1 MNKLS
6 PVGHAFARLVTLLAL
21 CLAPAWLPAAPAYDA
36 QVINPDLSGGLLLP
50 DGKTLL
56 LWGSDA
62 TILRSGDGTSWSHAD
77 TPGEVDLARVAS
89 NDDGSVLIA
98 VGARGVVLRSQDAGR
113 SWTPA
118 HNSDDADLRTAS
130 HHAPSGAWIAAGARG
145 RILLSTNGGKR
156 WTALPSPLTTDLQTS
171 FVDPRTQR
179 LLVGGDEGV
188 IGMSADGGT
197 SWDVTRI
204 AMPDPVTPVTSYRRF
219 GDLLLATSALGR
231 FLISKDDGASWDL
244 LQAESTA
251 YWTDAAFDAVHDSLV
266 LVGHNGEVVR
276 SADGGETWQLTAI
289 ENAGR
294 RNYLAAVYFDD
305 RSRSLLAVG
314 EGGTVA
320 RSSDGGASWTQAS
333 ADVREGLKGLLAAR
347 GRLVSF
353 GNGGLVVSSTD
364 SGAHWSRAR
373 SALEL
378 PLREI
383 VVAPGGALLASSS
396 LGDLIRS
403 ADGGRSWRP
412 LAIAYP
418 NVNTPPDLRM
428 LLSAPADDVLIAA
441 GPPGAILRSNADAS
455 AWQVVHWSAIEEER
469 AFPSMLVDR
478 QRNLLVAVEAR
489 GRLQVSRDG
498 GLQWTAVQID
508 APTDNW
514 PFWQGAVHAASG
526 TLLVAGKGG
535 LAARSTDGAASWSR
549 IDTGTDKDLYGS
561 FADGSLMFL
570 MGQDGTLLR
579 STDIGATWSSI
590 ASGSSQEL
598 RRMVRD
604 GRSGALICFGAH
616 GAIVRSSDAGLT
628 WRAVPS
634 GTDGVLRKALVEPG
648 TGHLLLVGGQGT
660 LRRSGDGGRSWQVLP
675 THSTRHFS
683 SALAV
688 PGSGDL
694 LLVGERIV
702 RLVRRSPH

>member
-1 MNKLS
+1 M
-6 PVGHAFARLVTLLAL
+6 
-21 CLAPAWLPAAPAYDA
+21 
-36 QVINPDLSGGLLLP
+36 INPDLSGGLLLP

-62 TILRSGDGTSWSHAD
+62 TILRSEDGTSWSHAD

-130 HHAPSGAWIAAGARG
+130 YHAPSGAWIAAGARG
-145 RILLSTNGGKR
+145 RILQSTNGGKR
-156 WTALPSPLTTDLQTS
+156 WTALPSPLTSDLQTS

-179 LLVGGDEGV
+179 LLIGGDDGV

-251 YWTDAAFDAVHDSLV
+251 FWTDAAFDAAHGSLV

-276 SADGGETWQLTAI
+276 SADGGETWHLTAI
-289 ENAGR
+289 EIAGR
-294 RNYLAAVYFDD
+294 RNYLAAVHFDD

-320 RSSDGGASWTQAS
+320 RSSDGGASWTQTS
-333 ADVREGLKGLLAAR
+333 GDVREGLKGLLAAP

-383 VVAPGGALLASSS
+383 VMAPGGALLASSS

-428 LLSAPADDVLIAA
+428 LLTAPADDVLIAA
-441 GPPGAILRSNADAS
+441 GPAGSHPALQR
-455 AWQVVHWSAIEEER
+455 R
-469 AFPSMLVDR
+469 R
-478 QRNLLVAVEAR
+478 QRVAGGALERDRGGTRLPVGARGSEAQSAR
-489 GRLQVSRDG
+489 GRRSARAPAGVARRRPAMDARCRSTRPRTTGPSGRARYTPPAARCWWPAREASRR
-498 GLQWTAVQID
+498 A
-508 APTDNW
+508 APTA
-514 PFWQGAVHAASG
+514 PPAGHASAPARTRIS
-526 TLLVAGKGG
+526 T
-535 LAARSTDGAASWSR
+535 AA
-549 IDTGTDKDLYGS
+549 LP
-561 FADGSLMFL
+561 M
-570 MGQDGTLLR
+570 
-579 STDIGATWSSI
+579 
-590 ASGSSQEL
+590 
-598 RRMVRD
+598 
-604 GRSGALICFGAH
+604 GRSC
-616 GAIVRSSDAGLT
+616 S
-628 WRAVPS
+628 
-634 GTDGVLRKALVEPG
+634 
-648 TGHLLLVGGQGT
+648 
-660 LRRSGDGGRSWQVLP
+660 
-675 THSTRHFS
+675 
-683 SALAV
+683 
-688 PGSGDL
+688 
-694 LLVGERIV
+694 
-702 RLVRRSPH
+702 